1 MNPQTLP
8 LLKPQPRGRSAP
20 AQRFVPTAIA
30 PAGNTLQ
37 LFFAH
42 VALFLLPLPALKY
55 TSTSITL
62 ADFFLVPA
70 IVMNLGYAL
79 RQIYAF
85 QIPLLLAFP
94 FFLLSHLMD
103 PDGELITVFQIC
115 YVWGFLVPFGW
126 CAFVNIPLRRIAY
139 LLLAANVLSVSV
151 AIGQF
156 IGFVPDLPTQK
167 VIQFRGSLRRA
178 AGLMM
183 QCNALTMSLTPCFLL
198 LPYLPRV
205 WPRIAT
211 CSMLFMGFMSTVS
224 KSMILSFPGIL
235 FYFLWREPEKRKFLF
250 SALAMSLIGLE
261 LLSHTNTGPAQLWE
275 LANEAAQ
282 HRLGGVDNSIEE
294 RSELVRIALDYSK
307 QCLLLGFGT
316 QGTMI
321 RISESTGNTVHV
333 FYLGLV
339 VIAGYP
345 AAVLVGAGLLLI
357 LGKLWAQR
365 EYNIAIYLT
374 AHMLALTVMTVL
386 CISFQYGPFMIAAS
400 VLASNDM
407 RANMRLPEFRLPSKS
422 GRQAA

>member
-20 AQRFVPTAIA
+20 AQRFVPPAVA

-42 VALFLLPLPALKY
+42 AALFLLPLPALKY

-79 RQIYAF
+79 RQVYAF

-224 KSMILSFPGIL
+224 KSMILSFPGML

-250 SALAMSLIGLE
+250 SALIMSLVGLE

-345 AAVLVGAGLLLI
+345 AAVLVGCGLLLI

-400 VLASNDM
+400 VLASNEM
-407 RANMRLPEFRLPSKS
+407 RARMRSPVFRLPSKS